1 MKLAICLFG
10 NIGIP
15 QSASLRQDGVKLLK
29 ESEKASTDPEICF
42 QAIKKH
48 FIDKYETDIFIHSWS
63 INYENILK
71 DIYNPKD
78 YKFENQIDFSTSLKK
93 YGISDSNLIDD
104 WDVSKLAKASY
115 ELLLPSRKS
124 VENVKKE
131 LVNLAFRTHSRWYS
145 TQESVK
151 LMSLYANSNSI
162 EYDYVLLTRFDCLFK
177 KPINLASLDSNN
189 FYCSHRKNREDY
201 EMALFDLFFLSSQ
214 ENIQKFS
221 QLYENIYNYSIRPT
235 FASMEHALTFLQKN
249 EIKNILDIKDDYEK
263 AIGNVQAD
271 KKNFN
276 ILSKLFKKIS
286 NQF

>member
-15 QSASLRQDGVKLLK
+15 QSASLRQDDVNLLK
-29 ESEKASTDPEICF
+29 ESEKANTDPEICF
-42 QAIKKH
+42 QAFKKH

-63 INYENILK
+63 INYKNILK
-71 DIYNPKD
+71 DLYNPKD
-78 YKFENQIDFSTSLKK
+78 YKFENQIDFSTSLKN
-93 YGISDSNLIDD
+93 YGISDSNLIED
-104 WDVSKLAKASY
+104 WDVSKLAKTSY
-115 ELLLPSRKS
+115 ELLYPSRKS
-124 VENVKKE
+124 VENIKKE

-162 EYDYVLLTRFDCLFK
+162 KYDYVLLTRFDCLFK
-177 KPINLASLDSNN
+177 KPINLSSLDSNN

-235 FASMEHALTFLQKN
+235 FASMEHALTFLQKK

-263 AIGNVQAD
+263 AIGKVQAD
-271 KKNFN
+271 KKNFD
-276 ILSKLFKKIS
+276 ILKKILKKIS